1 MAKWQHVPLAPQH
14 VIFMRESLSLLT
26 VSSGNQLANM
36 FNKSLKESYVDDIC
50 DKLDLRGSLR
60 DMILLHEINEI

>member
-1 MAKWQHVPLAPQH
+1 
-14 VIFMRESLSLLT
+14 MRESLSLLT

>member
-1 MAKWQHVPLAPQH
+1 VPLAPQH